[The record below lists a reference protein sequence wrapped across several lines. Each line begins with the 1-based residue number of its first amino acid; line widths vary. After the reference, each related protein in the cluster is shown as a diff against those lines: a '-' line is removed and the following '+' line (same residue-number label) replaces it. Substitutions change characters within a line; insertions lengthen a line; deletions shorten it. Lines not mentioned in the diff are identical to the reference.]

1 MPEYPTANIKPK
13 DLGTLE
19 VDQVDLMQKV
29 TFKVKMTHE
38 REWKIRLWLAKQLL
52 IFAAWIANSNIEFI
66 E

>member
-1 MPEYPTANIKPK
+1 MAK

-19 VDQVDLMQKV
+19 INQAELMQKV

-38 REWKIRLWLAKQLL
+38 RELKIRLWIAKQLL
-52 IFAAWIANSNIEFI
+52 IFTAWIANSNIEFI